1 MTLLVT
7 PEIIARIGN
16 KWYSAV
22 NKPYVTSILRSL
34 VMCMNYEGYGAIY
47 DMMRACD
54 HKEEEA
60 IATRFLRTGQHVAR
74 DHREQV
80 AAIVARLFLQTDDL
94 EMEHIKQSVFGVA
107 SEAPIMAVDHPA
119 LQELFKT
126 QTGVLYLALQCIW
139 PSLDSQCT
147 RSCRQMRNS
156 PEFCSRLPHLNKN
169 GRSQCWAT

>member
-1 MTLLVT
+1 MAFMRRMTLLVT

-22 NKPYVTSILRSL
+22 NKPYVTSMLRSL
-34 VMCMNYEGYGAIY
+34 VMCINYEGYGPIY
-47 DMMRACD
+47 DMMRAID
-54 HKEEEA
+54 SKEEGA
-60 IATRFLRTGQHVAR
+60 IATRFLRTGQHAAR

-107 SEAPIMAVDHPA
+107 SGAPIMAVDHPA

-126 QTGVLYLALQCIW
+126 QTGALCLALQCI
-139 PSLDSQCT
+139 
-147 RSCRQMRNS
+147 
-156 PEFCSRLPHLNKN
+156 
-169 GRSQCWAT
+169 